1 MMKVN
6 NMDKMKEMFELRN
19 AIRIFL
25 EEKLE
30 AKVQGAGMSISE
42 PSSADI
48 SFKIDNINY
57 VLTIDEV

>member
-1 MMKVN
+1 MKEN
-6 NMDKMKEMFELRN
+6 NMDKLKEMFELRN

-30 AKVQGAGMSISE
+30 AKVQGAGMSITE

>member
-1 MMKVN
+1 MKEN

-30 AKVQGAGMSISE
+30 AKVQGAGMSITE

>member
-1 MMKVN
+1 
-6 NMDKMKEMFELRN
+6 MDKMKEMFELRN

-30 AKVQGAGMSISE
+30 AKVQGAGMSITE

>member
-1 MMKVN
+1 
-6 NMDKMKEMFELRN
+6 MDKKKEMFELRN
-19 AIRIFL
+19 EIRIFL

-30 AKVQGAGMSISE
+30 AKVQGAGMSITE

-48 SFKIDNINY
+48 SFKIDNTNY

>member
-1 MMKVN
+1 
-6 NMDKMKEMFELRN
+6 MDKLKEMFELRN

-30 AKVQGAGMSISE
+30 AKVQGTGMSITE
-42 PSSADI
+42 PPTADI
-48 SFKIDNINY
+48 SFKIDNTNY